1 MPARRYTV
9 LIADRQTGVVRRLT
23 LSLRPTLGV
32 LVFLFLLPI
41 LIGLGAK
48 WSARSQIDQLQA
60 TNSLLEIENGSYRA
74 ATGALTNQL
83 SSLQTVIGD
92 IGNRSKLDPA
102 EAKAIAHLPAVI
114 KARAEGGSNP
124 IPGAQ
129 PLVAG
134 ALNSPDSTFGVL
146 RDLLEGLESRLR
158 NVQQN
163 VQRREALAAATPS
176 IWPTNGWL
184 TARFGERMDPFTGE
198 PEFHQGIDISADK
211 GTPVFATADG
221 TVEFAGY
228 STGGY
233 GKMVMLRH
241 GFGLETRYAHLS
253 RVAVKDG
260 EHVTRGQTIGFVGET
275 GRATGYNLHYEILAN
290 GRLLNPLD
298 LLLRTP
304 PRP

>member
-1 MPARRYTV
+1 MRARRFTV

-23 LSLRPTLGV
+23 LSLRPALAA
-32 LVFLFLLPI
+32 LAFVFMLPV

-48 WSARSQIDQLQA
+48 WSARSRIEQLQS
-60 TNSLLEIENGSYRA
+60 TNALLEVENGSYRA

-92 IGNRSKLDPA
+92 IGKRSTLDPGV
-102 EAKAIAHLPAVI
+102 AKAIAQLPAVV
-114 KARAEGGSNP
+114 KARAVGGSDP
-124 IPGAQ
+124 IPGAR

-134 ALNSPDSTFGVL
+134 AFNSPDSTFGVL
-146 RDLLEGLESRLR
+146 RDMLEGLESRLR

-163 VQRREALAAATPS
+163 VERREALAAATPS

-184 TARFGERMDPFTGE
+184 TARFGERMDPFSGE

-233 GKMVMLRH
+233 GNMVMLRH
-241 GFGLETRYAHLS
+241 GFGLETRYGHLN
-253 RVAVKDG
+253 RVAVKPG
-260 EHVTRGQTIGFVGET
+260 EQVRRGEIIGYVGET
-275 GRATGYNLHYEILAN
+275 GRATGYNLHYEIMAN
-290 GRLLNPLD
+290 GKLLNPLK